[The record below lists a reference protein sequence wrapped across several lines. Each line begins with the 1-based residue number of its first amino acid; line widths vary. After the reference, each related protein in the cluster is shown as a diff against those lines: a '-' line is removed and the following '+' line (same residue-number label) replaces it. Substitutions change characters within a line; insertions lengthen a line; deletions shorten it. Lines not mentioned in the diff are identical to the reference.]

1 MVVSVSVDSRGD
13 KTVVK
18 PPHEQLRRR
27 RRPHKPRQIC
37 LLGENEHIGIVRYK
51 YVLVF
56 FINKNLCGS
65 QL

>member
-51 YVLVF
+51 YVVVF
-56 FINKNLCGS
+56 Y
-65 QL
+65 